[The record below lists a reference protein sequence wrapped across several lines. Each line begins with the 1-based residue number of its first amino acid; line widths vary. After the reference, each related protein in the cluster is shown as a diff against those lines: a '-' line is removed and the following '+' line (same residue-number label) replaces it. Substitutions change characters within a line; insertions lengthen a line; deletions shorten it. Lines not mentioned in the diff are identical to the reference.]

1 MLNQAMTRWLN
12 APWAIIVTT
21 LLLIKVSLAWA
32 LPMTGDEAYFV
43 FWGRY
48 LDYGYYDHPPMAG
61 WMMWL
66 QLLVSDH
73 RVWLRMPGLLSEL
86 IIAWAFYQ
94 LMQPF
99 DAVKARWLALLLLLS
114 PISLLN
120 VFTLTDTGCIL
131 FAALSFVAAARG
143 LLTSRLLWAALAGV
157 GLGLAFLSK
166 YFSVL
171 LGIGY
176 LIFYFAVA
184 PAYWRHG
191 VVLVLAAIPFGL
203 LNLHWN
209 LMNCWSNLL
218 FNLVNRNEDSSGVQW
233 AALVSY
239 VVMMAYV
246 LLPPVIRG
254 LYQVRSQV
262 AEATIQPILRLA
274 ATLAGTALLGFLL
287 VSLGKNIGLHWVLW
301 FHPFCLLL
309 LWRLPLARWQ
319 QITRQISWYGVAH
332 VLIVLLIVAMPLSVW
347 SGKPKLQRDILAAYE
362 GEQILVVARAKAA
375 ELTAANVGQLALAT
389 QGYTASS
396 VLSYLAREP
405 VMVMGTGSKYARQ
418 DDFITDFR
426 HLDGESVLLFLKR
439 PREVETAAPW
449 FAEYQL
455 FQVEYKGL
463 TFDFLLGQ
471 GFDYAVYK
479 DIVLTE
485 VRDNY
490 YRFPDWLPDCRC
502 DFVSRYFGEADGV
515 APDTTGSPQK

>member
-114 PISLLN
+114 PMSLLN

-143 LLTSRLLWAALAGV
+143 LLTNRLLWAALAGV

-191 VVLVLAAIPFGL
+191 VVLVLAAIPFA
-203 LNLHWN
+203 
-209 LMNCWSNLL
+209 C
-218 FNLVNRNEDSSGVQW
+218 
-233 AALVSY
+233 
-239 VVMMAYV
+239 
-246 LLPPVIRG
+246 
-254 LYQVRSQV
+254 
-262 AEATIQPILRLA
+262 
-274 ATLAGTALLGFLL
+274 
-287 VSLGKNIGLHWVLW
+287 
-301 FHPFCLLL
+301 
-309 LWRLPLARWQ
+309 
-319 QITRQISWYGVAH
+319 
-332 VLIVLLIVAMPLSVW
+332 
-347 SGKPKLQRDILAAYE
+347 
-362 GEQILVVARAKAA
+362 
-375 ELTAANVGQLALAT
+375 
-389 QGYTASS
+389 
-396 VLSYLAREP
+396 
-405 VMVMGTGSKYARQ
+405 
-418 DDFITDFR
+418 
-426 HLDGESVLLFLKR
+426 
-439 PREVETAAPW
+439 
-449 FAEYQL
+449 
-455 FQVEYKGL
+455 
-463 TFDFLLGQ
+463 
-471 GFDYAVYK
+471 
-479 DIVLTE
+479 
-485 VRDNY
+485 
-490 YRFPDWLPDCRC
+490 
-502 DFVSRYFGEADGV
+502 
-515 APDTTGSPQK
+515 